1 MPEEFH
7 ISSLIV
13 HGATERLPAISAAIA
28 SLPGAEVHAS
38 DGTGKLIVTLELV
51 GEAETSKRIDAIRA
65 LEGVFAASLVYHQ
78 VEDAEPE
85 EAESPQ
91 EAESPREAETGS

>member
-7 ISSLIV
+7 VSSLIV
-13 HGATERLPAISAAIA
+13 HGAAELLPAISAAIA
-28 SLPGAEVHAS
+28 ALPGAEVHAS
-38 DGTGKLIVTLELV
+38 DGTGKLVVTLETASD
-51 GEAETSKRIDAIRA
+51 AEISKRIDAIRA
-65 LEGVFAASLVYHQ
+65 LAGVFAASLVYHQ

-91 EAESPREAETGS
+91 EAESGS